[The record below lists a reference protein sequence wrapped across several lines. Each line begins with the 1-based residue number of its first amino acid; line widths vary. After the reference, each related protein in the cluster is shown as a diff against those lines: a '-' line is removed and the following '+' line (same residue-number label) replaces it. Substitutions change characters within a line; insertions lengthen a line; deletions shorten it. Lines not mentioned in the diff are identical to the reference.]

1 MSNRYVIVTV
11 IALMFSGRPTAAS
24 PATVQEILRTHRER
38 QAHLT
43 FELHDGSTLHG
54 VVSRVHKL
62 TFELADPDRPAHSS
76 FRTIAYADLRLV
88 SDDATGERFV
98 VQPSPTG
105 QMPRHHV
112 SLKALIWVGVIVAVT
127 FLVVYLL
134 VPYT

>member
-1 MSNRYVIVTV
+1 MSKRYVIVTV

-24 PATVQEILRTHRER
+24 PVTVQEILRTHRER
-38 QAHLT
+38 QAQLT

-54 VVSRVHKL
+54 VVRRVHRL
-62 TFELADPDRPAHSS
+62 TFELAAPDRPAHSS
-76 FRTIAYADLRLV
+76 LRTLAYADLRLV
-88 SDDATGERFV
+88 TDDATGKRFV
-98 VQPSPTG
+98 VQPSPTA